1 VLLDLVAIFATLTI
15 SDRGAIAAKL
25 KQQSYDQGETLFEPG
40 RVFQS
45 LFIVASG
52 ILSLIRNKAEIE
64 TELRRLGPGEHFGEI
79 DLLTGAPST
88 VKITALTPVVVYELA
103 KDDLAPIL
111 QARPEISRE
120 LCRALAR
127 SRAAS
132 RSTATAEM
140 DKVVPTHRST
150 SWFADRLHR
159 LYNVASVN

>member
-1 VLLDLVAIFATLTI
+1 
-15 SDRGAIAAKL
+15 
-25 KQQSYDQGETLFEPG
+25 
-40 RVFQS
+40 VFQS

-64 TELRRLGPGEHFGEI
+64 TELRRLGPGDHFGEI
-79 DLLTGAPST
+79 GLLTGAPST

-127 SRAAS
+127 SRAA

-140 DKVVPTHRST
+140 DEVVPTHRLT
-150 SWFADRLHR
+150 TWFADRLHR
-159 LYNVASVN
+159 LYNVASAN